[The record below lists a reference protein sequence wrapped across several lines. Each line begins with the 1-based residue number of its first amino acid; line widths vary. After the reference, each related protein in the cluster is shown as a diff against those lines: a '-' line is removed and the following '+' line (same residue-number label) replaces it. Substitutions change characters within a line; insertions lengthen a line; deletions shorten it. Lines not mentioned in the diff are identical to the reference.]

1 MCKNCV
7 LSLTAVRY
15 FLCSKQYCT
24 KTDNSPFTF
33 YLLSCIMEF
42 VETKVVGPWDLNLV
56 NFLQKLHGQDFQD
69 IDHLKHVPLQSWAD
83 KLVPGPIFIF

>member
-1 MCKNCV
+1 
-7 LSLTAVRY
+7 
-15 FLCSKQYCT
+15 
-24 KTDNSPFTF
+24 
-33 YLLSCIMEF
+33 MEF

-56 NFLQKLHGQDFQD
+56 NFLQKLYGQDFQD